1 MMFDF
6 FPVTDSGLAGIRVF
20 SILNIQI
27 VIFKKTTFLN
37 NKALI
42 HLTKLNEQL
51 SFIDLEIDNQIKKC
65 ESAIDIILKSIDIVK
80 KIISKNSFRS
90 DLEEVIF
97 FKETKPQF
105 TSKLIYYNMVYK
117 IEMKR
122 PNGGNRILKKYYHN
136 ELSKLKSFFDNELEF
151 YQYYRSGS
159 TYLDYKYFQRGKFD
173 IKLALDNYYFE
184 TDTSFSTSHDFK
196 VAQILA
202 NDLIQLYLEN
212 QLITIENKDTSEKSQ
227 RKPNSKLMWT
237 GSKVALTELLY
248 ALHSEGVFNN
258 GTADL
263 KDIAEYFEYVFEI
276 DLGQYRRTF
285 LEIRARKSDKTK
297 FIKILNEALLKRMD
311 NSDDII

>member
-1 MMFDF
+1 M
-6 FPVTDSGLAGIRVF
+6 
-20 SILNIQI
+20 
-27 VIFKKTTFLN
+27 N

-51 SFIDLEIDNQIKKC
+51 SFIDLEIDNQIEKC
-65 ESAIDIILKSIDIVK
+65 ESAIDIILKSIDAVK
-80 KIISKNSFRS
+80 KIISKNSFKS
-90 DLEEVIF
+90 DLEEVLF

-136 ELSKLKSFFDNELEF
+136 ELLKLKSFFDNELEF

-173 IKLALDNYYFE
+173 IKLALDSYYFE
-184 TDTSFSTSHDFK
+184 ADTTFSTSHDFK
-196 VAQILA
+196 VARILA

-212 QLITIENKDTSEKSQ
+212 QLVMIDNKDTSEKSQ
-227 RKPNSKLMWT
+227 RKPNIKLIWT

-258 GTADL
+258 GAVDL
-263 KDIAEYFEYVFEI
+263 KNIAEYFEQVFEI
-276 DLGQYRRTF
+276 DLGQYRRAF
-285 LEIRARKSDKTK
+285 LEIRARKSDRTK
-297 FIKILNEALLKRMD
+297 FINSLNENLLKRMD
-311 NSDDII
+311 NADDII